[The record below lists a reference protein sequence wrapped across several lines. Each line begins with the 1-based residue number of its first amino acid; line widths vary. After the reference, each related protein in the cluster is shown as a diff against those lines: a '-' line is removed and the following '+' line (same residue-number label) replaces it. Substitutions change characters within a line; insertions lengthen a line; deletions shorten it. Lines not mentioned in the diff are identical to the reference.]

1 VICASDLI
9 GCQVESESG
18 KRLGR
23 VHDLRAREI
32 DGGWELIGLVVGRR
46 GIVVRLIGDSGGDP
60 LVRGEVISWEAVA
73 GLEEGLVIVRAGH
86 PSSAV
91 RSATDSTTR
100 DAR

>member
-32 DGGWELIGLVVGRR
+32 DGGWELMGLVVGRR
-46 GIVVRLIGDSGGDP
+46 GILVRLIGDSGPDP
-60 LVRGEVISWEAVA
+60 LVRGELIPWEAVA
-73 GLEEGLVIVRAGH
+73 RLEDGLVIVRAGH
-86 PSSAV
+86 TSSAV

-100 DAR
+100 EAR